1 VQKHVAQDESM
12 NIPRGLTDVIRDI
25 RTSVLFSTRLPLG
38 RPAVAGG
45 AASAR
50 ATWAWPLAGALVGSI
65 GAGVYW
71 ATAAAGVPTLAAA
84 GLAVAATLLA
94 TGCLHED
101 GLADTADGFGGASSR
116 ERKLVIMSDSR
127 IGAYGA
133 CVLIMSLLLRIA
145 TIASLGDPLL
155 VVPVLIAA
163 NIAARSSMP
172 VLMRLVPPARNDGL
186 SAEGGRPPLPA
197 VGVAVLLGT
206 IALALGLGVMPGLIA
221 FLLIACAVALM
232 AWLCRQQIGGQ
243 TGDVLGALEQI
254 CEVLILLVASAL
266 V

>member
-1 VQKHVAQDESM
+1 M
-12 NIPRGLTDVIRDI
+12 NIPGGPAGIVRDL
-25 RTSVLFSTRLPLG
+25 RTGVLFSTRLPLG
-38 RPAVAGG
+38 RPALVEG
-45 AASAR
+45 AAIAR
-50 ATWAWPLAGALVGSI
+50 ASWTWPIAGALVGAI

-71 ATAAAGVPTLAAA
+71 ATATAGVPTLAAA

-127 IGAYGA
+127 IGTYGA
-133 CVLIMSLLLRIA
+133 CALIMSLLLRIGS
-145 TIASLGDPLL
+145 IASLGDPML

-163 NIAARSSMP
+163 HAAARASMP
-172 VLMRLVPPARNDGL
+172 VLMRFVPSARAEGL
-186 SAEGGRPPLPA
+186 SANAGRPPLMTVVTAA
-197 VGVAVLLGT
+197 VLGT
-206 IALALGLGVMPGLIA
+206 IALGLGLGILAGVIA
-221 FLLIACAVALM
+221 LLLIAAATVFM
-232 AWLCRQQIGGQ
+232 GWLCLRQIGGQ

-254 CEVLILLVASAL
+254 SEILILLVASTL

>member
-1 VQKHVAQDESM
+1 M
-12 NIPRGLTDVIRDI
+12 NIPGAFSGIIGDI
-25 RTSVLFSTRLPLG
+25 RTSALFSTRLRLG
-38 RPAVAGG
+38 RPAPADG
-45 AASAR
+45 AAVTR
-50 ATWAWPLAGALVGSI
+50 ASWAWPLAGALVGAI

-71 ATAAAGVPTLAAA
+71 ATTTAGVPTLAAA

-133 CVLIMSLLLRIA
+133 CALFVSLLLRVA

-155 VVPVLIAA
+155 VIPILIAA
-163 NIAARSSMP
+163 HAAARASMP
-172 VLMRLVPPARNDGL
+172 VLMRLVPPARSDGL
-186 SAEGGRPPLPA
+186 SADAGRPPLPA
-197 VGVAVLLGT
+197 VVVAVALGT
-206 IALALGLGVMPGLIA
+206 IALGLGLGIIPGLIA
-221 FLLIACAVALM
+221 LALIACAVAFM
-232 AWLCRQQIGGQ
+232 AWLCTRQIGGQ
-243 TGDVLGALEQI
+243 TGDVLGALEQVSEI
-254 CEVLILLVASAL
+254 LILLVASAL

>member
-1 VQKHVAQDESM
+1 M
-12 NIPRGLTDVIRDI
+12 NIPGSVYDIIGDI
-25 RTSVLFSTRLPLG
+25 RTGVLFSTRLPLG
-38 RPAVAGG
+38 RPALVEG
-45 AASAR
+45 AAITR
-50 ATWAWPLAGALVGSI
+50 ASWAWPLAGALVGLI

-71 ATAAAGVPTLAAA
+71 ATATAGVPTLAAA
-84 GLAVAATLLA
+84 GLAVSATLLA

-163 NIAARSSMP
+163 HAAARASMP
-172 VLMRLVPPARNDGL
+172 VLMQLVPPARSDGL
-186 SAEGGRPPLPA
+186 SADAGRPPLSTVGIA
-197 VGVAVLLGT
+197 VAFGIVALGLGLGIVPGL
-206 IALALGLGVMPGLIA
+206 IALALVAG
-221 FLLIACAVALM
+221 AVASM
-232 AWLCRQQIGGQ
+232 AWLCMRQIGGQ
-243 TGDVLGALEQI
+243 TGDVLGALEQVS
-254 CEVLILLVASAL
+254 EVLILLVASAL